1 MKIGEILKGKVTG
14 IENYG
19 FFISFPNG
27 YTGLVHISEMSSHF
41 VKNVNDYAELNEEV
55 YAKIIDIDEENKK
68 YKLSIKDINYR
79 SDGSEKEK
87 DGFTVLKEKLPQWI
101 EEYKNNK

>member
-1 MKIGEILKGKVTG
+1 MKIGDVLKGKITG

-41 VKNVNDYAELNEEV
+41 VKDVKDYAELNEDV
-55 YAKIIDIDEENKK
+55 YAKIIAIDDDNNK

-79 SDGSEKEK
+79 TDGREKEK
-87 DGFTVLKEKLPQWI
+87 DGFAILKENLPKWI
-101 EEYKNNK
+101 EEYKDNN